1 MDFFLLM
8 IILLDFPGPVI
19 CGDLMGEGG
28 GLPRQGHILAKFLG
42 STLLC

>member
-1 MDFFLLM
+1 MDFFLFM

-19 CGDLMGEGG
+19 CGGLMGEGG
-28 GLPRQGHILAKFLG
+28 GLHRQGHILAKFLG